1 MNVSKLWQENSAYVL
16 KICMRY
22 VGDSAA
28 AEDIRQEVFLRVINS
43 KKTFNEQSAVKTW
56 LYAIT
61 FRCCMDYYREK
72 RKERQMMDE
81 FFQMQDIYLGDSR
94 NPVWKVN
101 YVSETAC
108 PLSQLFVELYY
119 GEGWSMKEISG
130 IFGINLAQV
139 KKKIRIGIKH
149 LQGMV

>member
-1 MNVSKLWQENSAYVL
+1 MNVSKLWQENAAYVL
-16 KICMRY
+16 KICLRY
-22 VGDSAA
+22 VGNMVV
-28 AEDIRQEVFLRVINS
+28 AEDIRQEVFLKVINS

-56 LYAIT
+56 LYSIT

-72 RKERQMMDE
+72 RKERQMMDD
-81 FFQMQDIYLGDSR
+81 FFQKQNISLSDSR

-101 YVSETAC
+101 DVSEMPC

-130 IFGINLAQV
+130 VFGINLAQV
-139 KKKIRIGIKH
+139 KKKIRTGVKH
-149 LQGMV
+149 LQSMI